1 MNQMRRENVGMDLN
15 FRSENDGEEEEE
27 EKKKKSTSLS
37 VSRRLYI
44 WCENVNWM
52 SVSRLE
58 NI

>member
-1 MNQMRRENVGMDLN
+1 MRRENVGMDLN